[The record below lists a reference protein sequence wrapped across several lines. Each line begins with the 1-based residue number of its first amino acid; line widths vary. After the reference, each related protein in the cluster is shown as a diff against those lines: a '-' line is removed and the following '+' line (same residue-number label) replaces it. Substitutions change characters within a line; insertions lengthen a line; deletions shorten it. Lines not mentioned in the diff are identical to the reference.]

1 MTTQVEEMEADEKI
15 ELTLFRDNIGKC
27 NATQIDTLWAIL
39 KYKEI
44 GIYRKIKCM
53 SEVMGI
59 DFDEVTAEL
68 PKDDEGRIL
77 DHKSRHAVHDILLNY
92 S

>member
-1 MTTQVEEMEADEKI
+1 MSIHTEITEEKI
-15 ELTLFRDNIGKC
+15 ELTLFQDNISRC
-27 NATQIDTLWAIL
+27 SPTQIDTLWSIL

-53 SEVMGI
+53 AQVMDA
-59 DFDEVTAEL
+59 DFEEMAAEL
-68 PKDDEGRIL
+68 PKDEEGRIL